1 MEKSSRFNEIKK
13 IYARLSRPEKEI
25 LHTRL
30 KSFEQDATRNYEE
43 LAKLIQVLQ
52 FNPTIE
58 KEEAVRSA
66 GLQGK
71 PAIEL
76 NGLLLLTKE
85 FLMEQLLLDINISR
99 PGVYSNR
106 FRITISNAKKLE
118 QAQVLLARGLQ
129 SEAIKLLEEVQSKAD
144 KYENFDQSAKALKI
158 LGFLYAKD
166 KGIRTFRR
174 FEGYIKEAK
183 LKCYLVDQAEAIY
196 AEYRMHEA
204 RGAQAEAREIA
215 SHQLE
220 QLEKQNK
227 NYSLKIPV
235 YIALLLRAEMLMADE
250 EYRKADAAYSKLID
264 VIRTSPS
271 VQSEEREAYATLD
284 RARVRAHLAKYVL
297 VLEDLNHLQG
307 LVKKSSHLSY
317 LGNKYE
323 VLLHFYEKNYS
334 GLAELLPKLLKS
346 KYTLRLPHAAAQFH
360 YHAAFLD
367 YLQGNYKSSAKA
379 LIAEAELKQDL
390 VSDYAMG
397 LAYLLFLNGAE
408 LVSSD
413 ETLSKEVLDLA
424 MKSANS
430 IQENHELSKRDGM
443 ILKLMDK
450 MYKGNFDF
458 KKVSVLSKSAVQK
471 LAERN
476 SDASWRPF
484 TYEVLPFHVWFADK
498 LRQAK
503 PTENPAKSKEKM
515 K

>member
-13 IYARLSRPEKEI
+13 IYARLSRPEKEL

-30 KSFEQDATRNYEE
+30 KAFEHDATRNYEDI
-43 LAKLIQVLQ
+43 ARLIQVLQ
-52 FNPTIE
+52 FNPTIG
-58 KEEAVRSA
+58 KEEAVRTA
-66 GLQGK
+66 GFEGK
-71 PAIEL
+71 PSIEV
-76 NGLLLLTKE
+76 NSLLLLTKE
-85 FLMEQLLLDINISR
+85 FLMEQLLLDMNINR

-183 LKCYLVDQAEAIY
+183 IKSYLVDQAESIY

-204 RGAQAEAREIA
+204 RGAQPEAMEIA
-215 SHQLE
+215 TAQLE

-227 NYSLKIPV
+227 NYDLRIPV
-235 YIALLLRAEMLMADE
+235 YIALLLRAEMLVVNE
-250 EYRKADAAYSKLID
+250 EYRKADHAYLKLID
-264 VIRTSPS
+264 TIRNSPS
-271 VQSEEREAYATLD
+271 VQSEEREAYATMQI
-284 RARVRAHLAKYVL
+284 ARVRMHLAKYSL
-297 VLEDLNHLQG
+297 ALEDLNSVQSR
-307 LVKKSSHLSY
+307 VKKSSHLSY

-323 VLLHFYEKNYS
+323 VLVHFYEKNYS
-334 GLAELLPKLLKS
+334 ELSELLPRLLKS

-360 YHAAFLD
+360 YYSAFLD

-379 LIAEAELKQDL
+379 LIAEMELKQEL
-390 VSDYAMG
+390 VADYATG
-397 LAYLLFLNGAE
+397 LSYLLFLNGVE
-408 LVSSD
+408 LLSSD
-413 ETLSKEVLDLA
+413 EAFAKEVLELA
-424 MKSANS
+424 VKRSGA
-430 IQENHELSKRDGM
+430 IQEDHELAKRDGV

-450 MYKGNFDF
+450 LHASNFDF
-458 KKVSVLSKSAVQK
+458 KKVSVLSKSAVQR

-476 SDASWRPF
+476 VDASWRPL
-484 TYEVLPFHVWFADK
+484 TYEILPFHQWFAEK
-498 LRQAK
+498 LRKAK
-503 PTENPAKSKEKM
+503 PSAQKTKSKEKTR
-515 K
+515 